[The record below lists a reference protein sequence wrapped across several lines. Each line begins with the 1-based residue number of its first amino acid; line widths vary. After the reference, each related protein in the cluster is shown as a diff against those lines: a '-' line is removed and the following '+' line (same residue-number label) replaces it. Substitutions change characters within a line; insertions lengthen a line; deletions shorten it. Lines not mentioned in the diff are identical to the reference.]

1 MADENEKQEAEGSRR
16 FRLTRKVKTE
26 PVLTREE
33 KEMKALEAEE
43 DADRG
48 TPEMDRELRK
58 GCTGCLR
65 VTTLFFVIMIASI
78 IATCAI
84 KR

>member
-1 MADENEKQEAEGSRR
+1 MADEKEPPKEPEESRR
-16 FRLTRKVKTE
+16 FRLSRKVKSE

-33 KEMKALEAEE
+33 KEMKALEED

-48 TPEMDRELRK
+48 TPAMDRELRK

-78 IATCAI
+78 IATCSI
-84 KR
+84 RQ